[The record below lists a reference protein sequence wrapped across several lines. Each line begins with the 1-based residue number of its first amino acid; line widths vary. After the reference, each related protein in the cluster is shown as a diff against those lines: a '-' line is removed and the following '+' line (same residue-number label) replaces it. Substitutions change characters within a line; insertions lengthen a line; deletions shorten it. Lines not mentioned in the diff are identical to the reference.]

1 MMVIQDVMAALSEAA
16 GPVVKVLVK
25 GDQSKTIVLCFK
37 KGMTLKEHQTGVKTR
52 LVVIEGQIN
61 YFSAHGTVMMNK
73 FDDLEIPVNI
83 PHSVQALD
91 DSICFLIQGS

>member
-25 GDQSKTIVLCFK
+25 GDHSKVIVLGFK
-37 KGMTLKEHQTGVKTR
+37 KGMTLREHQTAVTTR
-52 LVVIEGQIN
+52 LVVIEGQVN
-61 YFSAHGTVMMNK
+61 YFSADGNVMMNK
-73 FDDLEIPVNI
+73 FDDLEIPVNV

-91 DSICFLIQGS
+91 ESICFLIQGS